1 MAVPGHVARTYVA
14 GSLDEQVQPAGVDLR
29 LGEVFEFLNEGLL
42 TQGSR
47 RLPDV
52 RPVRPADG
60 LYRLQPGAYKI
71 RFMDVVSVPPD
82 AVGLCF
88 PRSTLLRM
96 GVSISC
102 AVWDPGYSGRGESL
116 MTVLNPH
123 GVSHSPGCEGGPAC
137 LHKARVKANQAIP
150 GGLPGREPRL
160 EVS

>member
-1 MAVPGHVARTYVA
+1 LAVPGHVARTYVA

-116 MTVLNPH
+116 MTVLNPLNLLVQ
-123 GVSHSPGCEGGPAC
+123 GPGNVCPGHVPWDSQA
-137 LHKARVKANQAIP
+137 LHLGYLRAQA
-150 GGLPGREPRL
+150 
-160 EVS
+160 

>member
-1 MAVPGHVARTYVA
+1 LAVPGHMARTYVA

-29 LGEVFEFLNEGLL
+29 LGEVFEFLNEGIL

-123 GVSHSPGCEGGPAC
+123 GVTIAQGV
-137 LHKARVKANQAIP
+137 RVAQLVFI
-150 GGLPGREPRL
+150 RL
-160 EVS
+160 ESKPTKLYQGAYQGENLA

>member
-1 MAVPGHVARTYVA
+1 
-14 GSLDEQVQPAGVDLR
+14 
-29 LGEVFEFLNEGLL
+29 
-42 TQGSR
+42 
-47 RLPDV
+47 
-52 RPVRPADG
+52 VRPADG

-71 RFMDVVSVPPD
+71 RFMDVVSVPLD

-123 GVSHSPGCEGGPAC
+123 GVAIAQG
-137 LHKARVKANQAIP
+137 ARVAQLVFI
-150 GGLPGREPRL
+150 RL
-160 EVS
+160 ESPPASLYRGSYQGENL